1 MAQGTSDGPARH
13 LEEQVERLVRVQTN
27 IFIRELL
34 RDLGYRPGANKDEF
48 TASLTD
54 AIHAGK
60 LTQAKLDEWL
70 RSVEGWGNQHIYA
83 YGVPAAIVEKPVWS
97 DEAAVAEVVE
107 RAARHTWRAE
117 TSRSFPETPELTRT
131 DYDPQRRMF
140 VAEWHERSDHWAR
153 AKEKDKRPVK
163 LEGDIYWLQAY
174 RYEPGRS
181 VMRFALWLRPTVAQR
196 PMAGL
201 FLRYP
206 VRNKEHRDAVEL
218 AWGDLARFGLGD
230 GNLAD
235 VRVHPWSI
243 SNVIKRLDQ
252 QILRDKQ
259 PQVRSKAATFSE
271 GLASVRFV
279 APPDFTL
286 PEIIRNVR
294 LSLPDLAIDD
304 PDLMGTAGEFHVARD
319 PARATSREARVE
331 LFQDADRIRIWTE
344 LDETD
349 VWTIL
354 QTFEALC

>member
-13 LEEQVERLVRVQTN
+13 LEEQVERLARVQTN

-34 RDLGYRPGANKDEF
+34 RELGYRPGANKDEF

-70 RSVEGWGNQHIYA
+70 RSVEGWGNQHIYP
-83 YGVPAAIVEKPVWS
+83 YGVPAEIAEDPVWD
-97 DEAAVAEVVE
+97 DEAAVAAIVE
-107 RAARHTWRAE
+107 RAAGHTWRAE
-117 TSRSFPETPELTRT
+117 TSRSFPETPTLTRT
-131 DYDPQRRMF
+131 DFQPERGMF
-140 VAEWHERSDHWAR
+140 VVEWHERTDTWVR
-153 AKEKDKRPVK
+153 VQRKDKKPVV
-163 LEGDIYWLQAY
+163 EDGDTYWYQAY
-174 RYEPGRS
+174 RYEPRRS
-181 VMRFALWLRPTVAQR
+181 VMRFALWLRPTLARR

-206 VRNKEHRDAVEL
+206 VRNKEHREAVEL
-218 AWGDLARFGLGD
+218 AWADLEKLGIGD
-230 GNLAD
+230 GSLAD
-235 VRVHPWSI
+235 LRSHPWSV

-252 QILRDKQ
+252 QILRDQQ
-259 PQVRSKAATFSE
+259 PQVRSKATTFNE

-279 APPDFTL
+279 APPDFAL
-286 PEIIRNVR
+286 PDIIRNVR
-294 LSLPDLAIDD
+294 LSLPDRAIED